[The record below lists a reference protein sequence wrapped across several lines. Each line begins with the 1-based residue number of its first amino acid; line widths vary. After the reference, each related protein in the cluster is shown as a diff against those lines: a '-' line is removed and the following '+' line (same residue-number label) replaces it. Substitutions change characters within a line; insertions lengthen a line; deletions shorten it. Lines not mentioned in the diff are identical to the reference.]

1 MPNTHFLKSSLITLD
16 KITDKTY
23 NKDISPTAKA
33 IWHKHLRAENPLWK
47 FVTAKP
53 FLVNEDG
60 ESAHVIAM
68 VDSRLPDIGLVGF
81 FACTNKAIGI
91 KALKLANN
99 WLKQEHGI
107 KTAYGPI
114 NGTITRDYRLN
125 LSHDFLLPGEPVNPP
140 WYIETFK
147 EAGFKVFNNYVS
159 GISKH
164 YQLFIRFLTVKK
176 IPKEYSHITLRSFD
190 INNQLVDLK
199 KYHLLMNAI
208 FPAQSI
214 YCPVLSWEE
223 RVYNVAENDPIFDP
237 DYTYFLE
244 DGNKPVG
251 FIVAHTY
258 NNQLVIKTI
267 GVLPNYQGKNL
278 STILIKKV
286 HDQANK
292 DGLSAAIYST
302 IRVGN
307 TVYKMKRPGVKVY
320 RKYITLSKDL

>member
-1 MPNTHFLKSSLITLD
+1 
-16 KITDKTY
+16 
-23 NKDISPTAKA
+23 
-33 IWHKHLRAENPLWK
+33 
-47 FVTAKP
+47 
-53 FLVNEDG
+53 
-60 ESAHVIAM
+60 
-68 VDSRLPDIGLVGF
+68 
-81 FACTNKAIGI
+81 
-91 KALKLANN
+91 
-99 WLKQEHGI
+99 
-107 KTAYGPI
+107 
-114 NGTITRDYRLN
+114 
-125 LSHDFLLPGEPVNPP
+125 
-140 WYIETFK
+140 
-147 EAGFKVFNNYVS
+147 
-159 GISKH
+159 
-164 YQLFIRFLTVKK
+164 LFIRFLTVKK